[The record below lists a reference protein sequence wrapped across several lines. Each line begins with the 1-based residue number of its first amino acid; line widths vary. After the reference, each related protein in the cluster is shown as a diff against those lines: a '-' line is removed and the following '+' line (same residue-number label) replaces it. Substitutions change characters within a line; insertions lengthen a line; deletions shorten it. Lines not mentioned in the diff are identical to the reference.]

1 MDTFQPSREQP
12 PIQFYENSQ
21 TEAFLTSQAKEY
33 LPPIPSR
40 RLPGYDRD
48 SLATGVDIK
57 LNPGEDLAVSPNGD
71 LELETGSELVQNAL
85 ARRLATPPRGYRRYI
100 FTGDSV
106 VLLDETYGNPVY
118 SLLSQPSKLHPKETI
133 ASLLKE
139 AAQQEPRVSKV
150 IIKTLYLEDNG
161 TRMVVQLHYQ
171 IKSNDEL
178 YQLDLEFNGG

>member
-1 MDTFQPSREQP
+1 MYTFQPSQEQP
-12 PIQFYENSQ
+12 PIQFYEDSQ
-21 TEAFLTSQAKEY
+21 TEAFLTNQAKEY

-57 LNPGEDLAVSPNGD
+57 LNPGDDLAVNPNGD

-85 ARRLATPPRGYRRYI
+85 ARRLATPPRGYRRYV

-118 SLLSQPSKLHPKETI
+118 SLLSQPSTHHQEEAIT
-133 ASLLKE
+133 SLIKE
-139 AAQQEPRVSKV
+139 AAQREPRVSKV
-150 IIKTLYLEDNG
+150 TIKTLYLADRGN
-161 TRMVVQLHYQ
+161 RMVVQLHYQ